1 MPRTQTPAT
10 ERAAQRAKAKDIASA
25 IAGRPVTHL
34 EAAAILRGDDIDDG
48 TARRATTGAQRRNS
62 TAASTRTPAADSI
75 RHALAL
81 GIANLDTRQ
90 IATVLARVVDLKLHR
105 GAVVTFKLEA
115 SFDFLHTFCD
125 AALLDRGSLLVI
137 HLAQYLPPPWSSEHA
152 DDDDDDDG

>member
-75 RHALAL
+75 THALAL

-90 IATVLARVVDLKLHR
+90 IGGPVLARVVELKVHR
-105 GAVVTFKLEA
+105 GAVVTFRLEA
-115 SFDFLHTFCD
+115 SFDFLHTFGD
-125 AALLDRGSLLVI
+125 AAMIARGSLLVI
-137 HLAQYLPPPWSSEHA
+137 HLAQYLR
-152 DDDDDDDG
+152 